1 MKVTDIKVHLVRS
14 NRNTVIPS
22 PWIFVQVFTDEGVV
36 GLGDAT
42 NWPGGTII
50 KQSIEELSRF
60 VIGEDP
66 FNIEYIYHLLY
77 HALQQIGQ
85 TGAVIAA
92 ISGIEIALWDIVGQ
106 AVGQPIYNLLGG
118 SCRDR
123 VRFYSHAGEPEECA
137 RLAEK
142 GCTAI
147 KAYFPGGTPR
157 PGERINIPCSIT
169 RSEEL
174 IALAHM
180 QRCREAV
187 GDEVDIAT
195 DVGARY
201 TTSAAIRLGNRLE
214 EIGLLFYEEPCG
226 TRKHR
231 CLSKGDCS
239 GEHTCLCWRTALHT
253 LRLP

>member
-14 NRNTVIPS
+14 NRNTEIPS

-36 GLGDAT
+36 GIGDAT

-50 KQSIEELSRF
+50 KQAIEELSRF

-106 AVGQPIYNLLGG
+106 VAGQPIYNLLGG

-169 RSEEL
+169 LKRGTDRASTH
-174 IALAHM
+174 AAVPRGCRGRGRYRN
-180 QRCREAV
+180 RCGCSIYYKCSDSLREQI
-187 GDEVDIAT
+187 G
-195 DVGARY
+195 
-201 TTSAAIRLGNRLE
+201 GNRTVILR
-214 EIGLLFYEEPCG
+214 GTGG
-226 TRKHR
+226 TRKH
-231 CLSKGDCS
+231 
-239 GEHTCLCWRTALHT
+239 
-253 LRLP
+253 

>member
-22 PWIFVQVFTDEGVV
+22 PWILVQVFTDEGVV

-77 HALQQIGQ
+77 NALQQIGQ

-106 AVGQPIYNLLGG
+106 AAGQTDLQPTG
-118 SCRDR
+118 
-123 VRFYSHAGEPEECA
+123 
-137 RLAEK
+137 
-142 GCTAI
+142 
-147 KAYFPGGTPR
+147 
-157 PGERINIPCSIT
+157 RI
-169 RSEEL
+169 
-174 IALAHM
+174 
-180 QRCREAV
+180 
-187 GDEVDIAT
+187 
-195 DVGARY
+195 
-201 TTSAAIRLGNRLE
+201 
-214 EIGLLFYEEPCG
+214 
-226 TRKHR
+226 
-231 CLSKGDCS
+231 LSG
-239 GEHTCLCWRTALHT
+239 
-253 LRLP
+253 

>member
-1 MKVTDIKVHLVRS
+1 MKVTDVKVHLVRS
-14 NRNTVIPS
+14 NRNTEIPS

-50 KQSIEELSRF
+50 KQSIEELSRL

-106 AVGQPIYNLLGG
+106 ATGQPIYNLLGG

-137 RLAEK
+137 RLAEERVHRYQ
-142 GCTAI
+142 GL
-147 KAYFPGGTPR
+147 FPPAAHLDRG
-157 PGERINIPCSIT
+157 NASI
-169 RSEEL
+169 SL
-174 IALAHM
+174 
-180 QRCREAV
+180 V
-187 GDEVDIAT
+187 
-195 DVGARY
+195 
-201 TTSAAIRLGNRLE
+201 
-214 EIGLLFYEEPCG
+214 
-226 TRKHR
+226 
-231 CLSKGDCS
+231 LS
-239 GEHTCLCWRTALHT
+239 
-253 LRLP
+253 P

>member
-1 MKVTDIKVHLVRS
+1 MQRI
-14 NRNTVIPS
+14 
-22 PWIFVQVFTDEGVV
+22 G
-36 GLGDAT
+36 
-42 NWPGGTII
+42 PGGTII
-50 KQSIEELSRF
+50 KQSVEELSRF

-77 HALQQIGQ
+77 NALQQIGQ

-123 VRFYSHAGEPEECA
+123 VRFYSHAGEPTECA

-157 PGERINIPCSIT
+157 PGERINTPCSIT
-169 RSEEL
+169 LSEGTDRVS
-174 IALAHM
+174 AHA
-180 QRCREAV
+180 AV
-187 GDEVDIAT
+187 PRG
-195 DVGARY
+195 
-201 TTSAAIRLGNRLE
+201 
-214 EIGLLFYEEPCG
+214 CG
-226 TRKHR
+226 ETR
-231 CLSKGDCS
+231 
-239 GEHTCLCWRTALHT
+239 
-253 LRLP
+253 